1 MNFTASG
8 LALLAGILSV
18 LSPCVLPL
26 LPLVLGAATTQ
37 HRYGPA
43 FLALGVAISFVSLG
57 LFIATIGF
65 AIGLDGSVFRLGAA
79 ALMIFA
85 GVVLVAPP
93 LQARLS
99 AAAGPLSDRIDAAFR
114 GVPAAGGFGQF
125 SLGLVL
131 GAVWSPC
138 VGPTLGAASVLAA
151 RGENLREVAITM
163 SIFGVG
169 AALPLLALGMLSR
182 QVMLRWRDSLLGAG
196 KCAKQALGAVL
207 MLMGALIITDLDKRL
222 EAALVDASPAWL
234 TELTTKF

>member
-8 LALLAGILSV
+8 LAVLAGILSV

-26 LPLVLGAATTQ
+26 LPLVLGAAASQ

-43 FLALGVAISFVSLG
+43 FLALGVSISFVSLG

-65 AIGLDGSVFRLGAA
+65 AIGLDETVFRFGAA
-79 ALMIFA
+79 ALMILA

-93 LQARLS
+93 LQTRFS

-114 GVPAAGGFGQF
+114 GVPAAGGLGQF

-163 SIFGVG
+163 GLFGVG

-182 QVMLRWRDSLLGAG
+182 QAMLHWRDSLLGAG
-196 KCAKQALGAVL
+196 KRAKQALGAL
-207 MLMGALIITDLDKRL
+207 LILMGALIVSDLDKRL
-222 EAALVDASPAWL
+222 EAALVDASPPWL